1 MIVNEKFSIIVKKH
15 PYYESLN
22 IRLID
27 DIDKIDDWG
36 LSYKTNVNAK
46 MSPWET
52 KTKNVN
58 IVVDWARNIIYG
70 NYSWLAINHKFIDMN
85 SWFAVYNQ
93 GDFTER
99 HDHFMSE
106 FSWVYFIKCP
116 RGSSP
121 LVFSTSGKKIKA
133 EEGKIVI
140 FPGSLKHEV
149 PKNKCCDRIVLA
161 GNITV
166 TK

>member
-1 MIVNEKFSIIVKKH
+1 MILNEKFPIIIKKH
-15 PYYESLN
+15 PCYEFLN
-22 IRLID
+22 IQLMED
-27 DIDKIDDWG
+27 MEKIDDWD

-46 MSPWET
+46 MSPWDT
-52 KTKNVN
+52 KTTNVN
-58 IVVDWARNIIYG
+58 IVIKWVRDILYG

-99 HDHFMSE
+99 HDHFMSV
-106 FSWVYFIKCP
+106 FSWFYFVKSP

-121 LVFSTSGKKIKA
+121 LVFSTSGKRIKA

-140 FPGSLKHEV
+140 FPGCLKHEV